1 MRGGGCQGNT
11 GCLCTRGER
20 AHIECG
26 GGSQREADEVVVVP
40 LHQKGAIREW
50 LSHRMPFADQ
60 RPEAPV
66 VFPSQWETRLGVSI
80 ALQCWYN
87 FLKGQ

>member
-1 MRGGGCQGNT
+1 VEVVRATWGACAPGVKGLILNVV
-11 GCLCTRGER
+11 GE
-20 AHIECG
+20 G
-26 GGSQREADEVVVVP
+26 QREADEVVVVP

-60 RPEAPV
+60 RPEAPI